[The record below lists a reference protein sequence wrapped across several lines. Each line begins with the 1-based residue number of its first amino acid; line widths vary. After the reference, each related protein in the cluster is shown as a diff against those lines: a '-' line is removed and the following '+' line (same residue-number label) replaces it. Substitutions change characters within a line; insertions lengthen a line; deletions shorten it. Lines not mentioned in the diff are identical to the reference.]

1 MHLKVSKKNNNSFIF
16 LEFHL
21 TVVSIDFYS
30 ETKMVLDD
38 IEQQL
43 SVESFCYTPM

>member
-1 MHLKVSKKNNNSFIF
+1 
-16 LEFHL
+16 
-21 TVVSIDFYS
+21 
-30 ETKMVLDD
+30 MVLDD